1 MDCDRQTVPLSDIDL
16 SSGRFWKASAEY
28 RDAAFAT
35 LRREAPVRFFAE
47 RPAAAGFDPGPG
59 YWALTRYDDIVHAS
73 RHPGLFRSGM
83 GADLAGFP
91 AEVRRFHRSIIHMD
105 DPRHARLRDLIQ
117 RGFTARMVRRIEDH
131 VRHKARVIID
141 DLLERHP
148 DGECDFVDQVAA
160 PLPLQVICEMM
171 GIPAEDQAQVF
182 AWSNVIL
189 GFSDPDHG
197 GGYDALLHASEEI
210 FDYALVLGRERS
222 RRPRH
227 DLVSELMHAEVDG
240 ERLSASEFAAFFTL
254 LVVAGNETTRNAVSH
269 GIKALTDHPQQ
280 REIWWRD
287 PAGVAP
293 LAVEEIVR
301 WATPVRHFRRTA
313 SRDTEIRGVRIAE
326 GDKVVLWY
334 TSANRDEEHFSDPC
348 TFDVRRSP
356 NPHLG
361 FGGGGPHFCLGA
373 SLARVEIS
381 AMFDEIR
388 RRVPDLAITGEPVML
403 RSYFTHGIKRMPCAW
418 TSG

>member
-1 MDCDRQTVPLSDIDL
+1 MDCDRPTVPLPDIDL
-16 SSGRFWKASAEY
+16 SSGRFWKASPEY

-47 RPAAAGFDPGPG
+47 RPAAAGFDAGPG

-91 AEVRRFHRSIIHMD
+91 AGVRRFHRSMIHMD
-105 DPRHARLRDLIQ
+105 DPRHARLRHLIQ
-117 RGFTARMVRRIEDH
+117 RGFTARMVRQIEDQ
-131 VRHKARVIID
+131 VRHRAKVIID

-160 PLPLQVICEMM
+160 PLPLQVTCEMM

-189 GFSDPDHG
+189 GFSDPEHG
-197 GGYDALLHASEEI
+197 GGYDALLHASEEM
-210 FDYALVLGRERS
+210 FDYAKALGRERS
-222 RRPRH
+222 RHPRH

-240 ERLSASEFAAFFTL
+240 ERLSVSELAAFFTL
-254 LVVAGNETTRNAVSH
+254 LVVAGNETTRNAISH
-269 GIKALTDHPQQ
+269 GIKALTDHPRQ

-287 PAGVAP
+287 PAGVAR

-334 TSANRDEEHFSDPC
+334 ASANRDEEHFSDPC
-348 TFDVRRSP
+348 AFDVRRAP

-388 RRVPDLAITGEPVML
+388 RRAPDLVITGEPVML

-418 TSG
+418 TAG